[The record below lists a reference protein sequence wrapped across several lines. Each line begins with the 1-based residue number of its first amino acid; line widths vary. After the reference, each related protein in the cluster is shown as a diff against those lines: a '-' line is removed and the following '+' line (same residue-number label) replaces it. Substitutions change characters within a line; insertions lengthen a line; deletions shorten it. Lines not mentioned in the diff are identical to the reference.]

1 MKQVFKFDH
10 KTVIYNGNGQYTVTA
25 DHGFI
30 LREQGTGN
38 LSLTAY
44 TSDYSRY
51 EVIADEGQ
59 LNTPSNEENQ
69 KAMQT
74 LFTIIEMA
82 CCQNK
87 FSEDD
92 ERAEAFEAK
101 MREKFPD
108 AEDDNVPPI
117 SEVLSILREVGMGEF
132 ADAFELAWAD
142 KEFTHIIDAMPEL
155 PADEELIEQE
165 QEPATEEIQEQEPAT
180 EEIQEQEPAN
190 EEIQEQEP
198 ATEEI
203 QEQEPANET
212 RKEAAEEQPKP
223 TKTKKSKKTSVGK

>member
-10 KTVIYNGNGQYTVTA
+10 KTVIYHGNGQYTVTA

-59 LNTPSNEENQ
+59 
-69 KAMQT
+69 
-74 LFTIIEMA
+74 
-82 CCQNK
+82 
-87 FSEDD
+87 
-92 ERAEAFEAK
+92 
-101 MREKFPD
+101 
-108 AEDDNVPPI
+108 
-117 SEVLSILREVGMGEF
+117 
-132 ADAFELAWAD
+132 
-142 KEFTHIIDAMPEL
+142 
-155 PADEELIEQE
+155 IEQE
-165 QEPATEEIQEQEPAT
+165 QEPAS
-180 EEIQEQEPAN
+180 
-190 EEIQEQEP
+190 
-198 ATEEI
+198 
-203 QEQEPANET
+203 ET

>member
-10 KTVIYNGNGQYTVTA
+10 KTVIYHGNGQYTVTA

-59 LNTPSNEENQ
+59 
-69 KAMQT
+69 
-74 LFTIIEMA
+74 
-82 CCQNK
+82 
-87 FSEDD
+87 
-92 ERAEAFEAK
+92 
-101 MREKFPD
+101 
-108 AEDDNVPPI
+108 
-117 SEVLSILREVGMGEF
+117 
-132 ADAFELAWAD
+132 
-142 KEFTHIIDAMPEL
+142 
-155 PADEELIEQE
+155 IEQE
-165 QEPATEEIQEQEPAT
+165 QEPAT
-180 EEIQEQEPAN
+180 
-190 EEIQEQEP
+190 
-198 ATEEI
+198 
-203 QEQEPANET
+203 ET

>member
-1 MKQVFKFDH
+1 MEQIFKFDH
-10 KTVIYNGNGQYTVTA
+10 KTVIYHGNGQYTVTA

-30 LREQGTGN
+30 LREKGSGN

-44 TSDYSRY
+44 TRDYSRY
-51 EVIADEGQ
+51 EAIADEGQ
-59 LNTPSNEENQ
+59 LHTPSNEENQ

-74 LFTIIEMA
+74 LSTIIEMA

-92 ERAEAFEAK
+92 ERAEAFEDK

-117 SEVLSILREVGMGEF
+117 SEVLPILREVGMGEF
-132 ADAFELAWAD
+132 ADAFELAWSG

-155 PADEELIEQE
+155 PVDKDPIEQE
-165 QEPATEEIQEQEPAT
+165 QEPAS
-180 EEIQEQEPAN
+180 
-190 EEIQEQEP
+190 
-198 ATEEI
+198 
-203 QEQEPANET
+203 ET
-212 RKEAAEEQPKP
+212 AEEQPQP
-223 TKTKKSKKTSVGK
+223 TKTKKGKKTSAGK

>member
-10 KTVIYNGNGQYTVTA
+10 KTVIYHGNGQYTVTA

-51 EVIADEGQ
+51 EVIADEE
-59 LNTPSNEENQ
+59 P
-69 KAMQT
+69 
-74 LFTIIEMA
+74 
-82 CCQNK
+82 
-87 FSEDD
+87 
-92 ERAEAFEAK
+92 
-101 MREKFPD
+101 
-108 AEDDNVPPI
+108 
-117 SEVLSILREVGMGEF
+117 
-132 ADAFELAWAD
+132 
-142 KEFTHIIDAMPEL
+142 
-155 PADEELIEQE
+155 IEQE
-165 QEPATEEIQEQEPAT
+165 QEPAT
-180 EEIQEQEPAN
+180 

-223 TKTKKSKKTSVGK
+223 TKPKKSKKTSVGK